1 MSLLD
6 RYALECSS
14 HSPAQTHR
22 LGTRFG
28 EVLPCGVVIALTG
41 NLGSGKT
48 HLSRGI
54 GDGWGA
60 EQELRSPTFTLV
72 QEHRRSK
79 DRVRLYHVDLYRVEK
94 ASDLASLG
102 LDEIIEDEQAVVL
115 VEWADR
121 APNLFPANTIHIKIH
136 IISDTKRQM
145 LFSAPNEQMWQI
157 LLLFRKNVFG
167 V

>member
-22 LGTRFG
+22 LGIRFG
-28 EVLPCGVVIALTG
+28 EVLPCGVVVALTG

-48 HLSRGI
+48 HFSRGI

-72 QEHRRSK
+72 QEHRRHK
-79 DRVRLYHVDLYRVEK
+79 DKARLYHVDLYRVEK
-94 ASDLASLG
+94 SSDLASLG
-102 LDEIIEDEQAVVL
+102 LDEIVEDDQAVVL

-121 APNLFPANTIHIKIH
+121 APSLFPPNTIHVKIH
-136 IISDTKRQM
+136 IISDTKRQI

-157 LLLFRKNVFG
+157 LLSFRKNVFG